1 MFLELSFD
9 STAGDPRVSASKAAS
24 SQRYS
29 RELEQDE
36 SLDALISDFHSALRS
51 NRSNSVSS
59 SEASPPRLSKA
70 KESTQ
75 KSWDFGNRASAG
87 NRRTATAKKR
97 RDDESEAESEAV
109 TPMPRLAPV
118 PKPKS
123 SLLKAPNRQLPTR
136 TLKPA
141 AAPQRR
147 KFEQKSPVLASPSL
161 SPVTSSSAASSP
173 SSISEDIYMSLTPD
187 EDSIDALIGKDIR
200 NLNHLISSGSR
211 GNRLVGGKP
220 SRTSSARS
228 PTTDE
233 IADELRQSTRFRKH
247 EADTSSRGG
256 NRGKNTRSRLS
267 PGPHSSPFRL
277 NMPGKKSKQRMLAS
291 PPPPP
296 PPDEDEDE
304 DEQEDSFAE
313 EIRRLRESRRVV
325 LMPSKSDEKQPTK
338 EEIPCESSEI
348 CAAAALKIRNAS
360 NAIDA
365 LLLEAMKPFED
376 RQRDHEK
383 AEAVQEKNAGGDA
396 AIRNAATAALPSA
409 TQTIVSQLEL
419 TFAEMTERRQA
430 DLKAEA
436 DAAAAVK
443 ETEKKEKEAA
453 EEKKKADEKEAKE
466 REMEI
471 LRLVPMHG
479 KLLTSS
485 ADIEKVLG
493 QLEGVEAPVKNQRA
507 VGPSVMETE
516 LETLR
521 SQTQRKIQEI
531 EARMATPSATSQPAC
546 HEDGVSWRRIDWM
559 RENLTTDGPIAPHQ
573 GGSPS
578 QETGSVSD
586 PSSVEDEG
594 PFQEVLQ
601 RHVMEKLD
609 LAILKLKHVLA
620 IDSKEA
626 TEALEKQKQDEE
638 KKQKELAQKELED
651 QRKQREQEGA
661 EAARRR
667 VMGWTS
673 VDQVEGWM
681 EEERQLQHEFGHARS
696 LQRLMSS
703 LNTRMDAE
711 SRGNRDIAVTS
722 SSTLSGAAS
731 HDHSEVLRQF
741 HRLSGAMVSQQRLKG
756 EGPKEG
762 DEGDHEHGITHRRL
776 QKQDAGRLERR
787 HRKHQWLAL
796 SSNSSDSE
804 GDDGSDLVDSDG
816 GVSPRR

>member
-36 SLDALISDFHSALRS
+36 SLDALISDFHSTLRS
-51 NRSNSVSS
+51 NRSDNVSS
-59 SEASPPRLSKA
+59 SEVSPLRLASPPRLSKA
-70 KESTQ
+70 KESSQ

-109 TPMPRLAPV
+109 TPMPRLV
-118 PKPKS
+118 QIPKPKP
-123 SLLKAPNRQLPTR
+123 SLLKVPNRQLPTR

-141 AAPQRR
+141 AVPQRR
-147 KFEQKSPVLASPSL
+147 KLEQKSPVPASPSL

-187 EDSIDALIGKDIR
+187 KDSIDALIDKDIR
-200 NLNHLISSGSR
+200 DLNHLISSGS
-211 GNRLVGGKP
+211 RLVGGKP

-233 IADELRQSTRFRKH
+233 IADELRQNTRFRKH
-247 EADTSSRGG
+247 EPATSPRDGG
-256 NRGKNTRSRLS
+256 RGKAM

-277 NMPGKKSKQRMLAS
+277 NIPGKKSKQRMLES

-296 PPDEDEDE
+296 PPDDD
-304 DEQEDSFAE
+304 DDDQEDSFAE
-313 EIRRLRESRRVV
+313 EIRKLRESRR
-325 LMPSKSDEKQPTK
+325 LILLPSKSDEKWPTK

-383 AEAVQEKNAGGDA
+383 VEAVQEENAGGDA
-396 AIRNAATAALPSA
+396 TIRNAATAALPSA

-436 DAAAAVK
+436 DATAAVK

-471 LRLVPMHG
+471 LRLIPMHG
-479 KLLTSS
+479 KLLTCS
-485 ADIEKVLG
+485 ADIEKVLD
-493 QLEGVEAPVKNQRA
+493 QLEGAEAPVKSQRSTI
-507 VGPSVMETE
+507 PSVLETE

-531 EARMATPSATSQPAC
+531 EAQMAAPSATSQPAC
-546 HEDGVSWRRIDWM
+546 REDGVSWRRVDWK
-559 RENLTTDGPIAPHQ
+559 RENLATDGPNAPHQ
-573 GGSPS
+573 GGNSS
-578 QETGSVSD
+578 QETGIVSD
-586 PSSVEDEG
+586 PSIVEDEG

-609 LAILKLKHVLA
+609 LTIMKLKHVLA
-620 IDSKEA
+620 IDAKET

-673 VDQVEGWM
+673 VDEVEGWV

-711 SRGNRDIAVTS
+711 C
-722 SSTLSGAAS
+722 L
-731 HDHSEVLRQF
+731 
-741 HRLSGAMVSQQRLKG
+741 
-756 EGPKEG
+756 
-762 DEGDHEHGITHRRL
+762 
-776 QKQDAGRLERR
+776 
-787 HRKHQWLAL
+787 
-796 SSNSSDSE
+796 
-804 GDDGSDLVDSDG
+804 
-816 GVSPRR
+816 